1 MERRFSK
8 SPAIWNGDFQ
18 IAKTWNGD
26 FQIASNME
34 RRFPNRQN
42 MERRFPNR
50 QNMER
55 RFPNRQ
61 RINLFHYLLDY
72 LRLMLIF
79 VAIKDRHSNL
89 VLKKQKLKTN
99 YIKIQI
105 K

>member
-26 FQIASNME
+26 FQIAS
-34 RRFPNRQN
+34 N

-89 VLKKQKLKTN
+89 VLKKQKLKT
-99 YIKIQI
+99 
-105 K
+105 